1 VVTVIYLAVGA
12 VVFASLVE
20 LAAAAR
26 RWVAD
31 WIARQDALIADALND
46 AEGGL

>member
-1 VVTVIYLAVGA
+1 VVTVIYLAMGA

-26 RWVAD
+26 RWVG
-31 WIARQDALIADALND
+31 RQVADALND
-46 AEGGL
+46 AEGDL